1 MFKELTCFHTPLSS
15 SKILLCLFLI
25 VLVGW
30 CQCSRHLRVTLEKI
44 VLRRV
49 VPAMV
54 TFQTLR
60 QFYLDFFVRVLIL
73 HNLQSFGIVE
83 LPCEVGVK
91 WFRQYTV
98 LVAHLLGAHGLDYPV
113 VPPSII

>member
-1 MFKELTCFHTPLSS
+1 
-15 SKILLCLFLI
+15 
-25 VLVGW
+25 
-30 CQCSRHLRVTLEKI
+30 
-44 VLRRV
+44 
-49 VPAMV
+49 MV

-60 QFYLDFFVRVLIL
+60 QFYLDFFVWVLVL

-113 VPPSII
+113 VPPSIIREPYLRTITNGSIFLLILLLFSC